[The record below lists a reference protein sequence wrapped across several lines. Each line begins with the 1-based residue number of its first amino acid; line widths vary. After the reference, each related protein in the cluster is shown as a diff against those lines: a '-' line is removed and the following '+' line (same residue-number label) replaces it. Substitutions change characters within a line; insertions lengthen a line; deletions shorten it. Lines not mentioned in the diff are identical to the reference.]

1 LAYLVS
7 EITKLEDSKL
17 SKKFFERETHKVC
30 RDLLGKYLVFQNR
43 DNFKIGR
50 IVEVEAYQGFE
61 DKASHASKKK
71 TSRNE
76 VMYGAGGYYYIYLIY
91 GMYYCLNI
99 VTEKESY
106 PAAILIRAIEPTY
119 DFTRDLDK
127 MSVKEKRVLG
137 SGPGRLCRWLD
148 IDKSFNG
155 VSVEGEGLYVTPNIV
170 RTNVR
175 TRSTESFSAE
185 ASKNNR
191 CEIVTSKRVGV
202 DYAGESANNEWRYYD
217 VTSSYITKK

>member
-1 LAYLVS
+1 MS

-119 DFTRDLDK
+119 DSTRDLDK

-148 IDKSFNG
+148 IDKSYNG
-155 VSVEGEGLYVTPNIV
+155 KSVEDESLFITSSNVVISDMFRDLDSRNKFENDNKNIV
-170 RTNVR
+170 R
-175 TRSTESFSAE
+175 A
-185 ASKNNR
+185 
-191 CEIVTSKRVGV
+191 KRVGV
-202 DYAGESANNEWRYYD
+202 DYAGKSANYEWRYYIKD
-217 VTSSYITKK
+217 NKFISRL